1 MLLPLWSKCSASL
14 SSWTPSATLWLAG
27 AFHPFFC
34 VFCQTCLSGWFLN
47 AGICRRLSSFWSRL
61 SLGSGPT
68 YLILRFRL
76 SSQIN
81 FNQGRRQLN
90 GILRTRKPHLFLVS
104 PYYARSIVL
113 ARRRGCH
120 FVVSLCCFECF
131 SKAVFAV
138 AQNRSRSALLMKNRD
153 SLQKFCLLRYCP

>member
-1 MLLPLWSKCSASL
+1 MPLPLLSKCSASL
-14 SSWTPSATLWLAG
+14 SSWTPSASLWLAG

-47 AGICRRLSSFWSRL
+47 AGICRRLSSSWSGL

-68 YLILRFRL
+68 WLILRSRL

-90 GILRTRKPHLFLVS
+90 EILQTRKLRLFLAF
-104 PYYARSIVL
+104 PYYVRSLVL
-113 ARRRGCH
+113 ARRRGCR
-120 FVVSLCCFECF
+120 FVASLCCSVCF
-131 SKAVFAV
+131 SKVIFAV
-138 AQNRSRSALLMKNRD
+138 AQNRPRSALLMKNRD